1 MKKNQE
7 IRELIAE
14 KRIFYYEIAETL
26 GISPVSFTL
35 WMRTELTP
43 ERKQR
48 TLKAIEQLTQ
58 KK

>member
-14 KRIFYYEIAETL
+14 RRIFYEIAETL

-48 TLKAIEQLTQ
+48 TLEAIEQLT
-58 KK
+58 KR

>member
-14 KRIFYYEIAETL
+14 RRIFYYEIAETL

-43 ERKQR
+43 ERKPVSG
-48 TLKAIEQLTQ
+48 
-58 KK
+58 